1 MLVSRLLALLLC
13 LGMTIVSLAKQP
25 STNTATAAC
34 DFQDGKELS
43 VRHIDEV
50 ASVSHGR
57 EKLPEGKLW
66 MPGGAPMFLFTETE
80 LLVGDSAV
88 PAGAYSMYVIPAK
101 NSWTLVLNKNVTDA
115 GTYDEHQDLLR
126 VPMQIGRLS
135 NPEQFTVSLGH
146 VAPKQCNMRIYY
158 GDAGVWAEF
167 KEK

>member
-1 MLVSRLLALLLC
+1 MLVSRLLTLLLC
-13 LGMTIVSLAKQP
+13 LGMTVVSFAKQP
-25 STNTATAAC
+25 TNTITAAC

-43 VRHIDEV
+43 VRHI
-50 ASVSHGR
+50 AGGTGHGKD
-57 EKLPEGKLW
+57 KLAVGKLW
-66 MPGGAPMFLFTETE
+66 MPGGGPMFLFTETE
-80 LLVGDSAV
+80 LLVDNSAL

-101 NSWTLVLNKNVTDA
+101 NSWTLILNKNVTDA
-115 GTYDEHQDLLR
+115 DTYDEHQDLLR